1 LNIEGLLEEISLNNL
16 EPVSV
21 VSNNFVIMAN
31 DDIDISEVEA
41 ATLTE
46 ETLFSGS
53 DGNYEILVGK
63 DINDQIS
70 LIDIF
75 DGENTT
81 SLVADFAS
89 GDFVKLT
96 EDEELLEI
104 DPAHNHTSDVVDIP
118 PYDPND
124 TSNIFLAQSGCGRRR
139 SLNIAVA
146 TNADF
151 CQWSGGFKSTVN
163 RIKTIV
169 ALASNKYNQQ
179 GICVKLKLSAVDVR
193 CKSNDD
199 PYSRMRWH
207 KSGCY
212 GSGLLDDFRN
222 YWDSKMK
229 HIPRVSAHLFSGRA
243 MDGPLGCAS
252 QADLCRRNSYGVEYM
267 SSSSDINT
275 QGMLLAHEVGHNVGA
290 NHLNGGGYIMNSYLG
305 DGRKGW
311 SSNNVYSI
319 SSYLNSYGNCLK

>member
-1 LNIEGLLEEISLNNL
+1 MKAYRNNQRRTSIVDVIYDYGTNTLNIEGLLEEISLNNL

-118 PYDPND
+118 PYDPNA

-151 CQWSGGFKSTVN
+151 CQWSGKC
-163 RIKTIV
+163 I
-169 ALASNKYNQQ
+169 
-179 GICVKLKLSAVDVR
+179 
-193 CKSNDD
+193 
-199 PYSRMRWH
+199 
-207 KSGCY
+207 
-212 GSGLLDDFRN
+212 
-222 YWDSKMK
+222 
-229 HIPRVSAHLFSGRA
+229 
-243 MDGPLGCAS
+243 
-252 QADLCRRNSYGVEYM
+252 
-267 SSSSDINT
+267 
-275 QGMLLAHEVGHNVGA
+275 
-290 NHLNGGGYIMNSYLG
+290 
-305 DGRKGW
+305 
-311 SSNNVYSI
+311 
-319 SSYLNSYGNCLK
+319 